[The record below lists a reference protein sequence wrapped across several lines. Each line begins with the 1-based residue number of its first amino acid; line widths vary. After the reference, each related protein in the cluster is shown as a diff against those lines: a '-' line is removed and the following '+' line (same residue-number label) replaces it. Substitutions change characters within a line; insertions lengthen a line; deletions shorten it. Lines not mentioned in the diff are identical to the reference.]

1 MNKLFSFFKSFFI
14 NKNKVKLLE
23 PPMEIIKKQDNSN
36 FLASLKVD
44 QSKDKKKKQIETL
57 TCVGDGLGIQNIMNY

>member
-14 NKNKVKLLE
+14 NKNKVKLLD

-36 FLASLKVD
+36 FLASLKVNV
-44 QSKDKKKKQIETL
+44 SKDKKKNKL
-57 TCVGDGLGIQNIMNY
+57 KY